1 MAELSQEAVAQEEQ
15 TQQSTQVA
23 TDPEAGMSTEEKLLK
38 RSDEIKQVLDSI
50 QKEEIDPS
58 LYTDILE
65 SFTDEKKEEL
75 QAIVEEVND
84 PLGKKTITLSTI
96 DTHYT
101 YAPIV
106 YQEVWMKDGVIT
118 KYGSFLLKGFAD
130 DYDLGLSESS
140 HHIALPLPNDVEF
153 DFLWTN
159 SHSFFAR
166 PKAGQSNVGG
176 VSGSLDNTLFCFGNG
191 ATGTLGN
198 GKTAKVETPYIHK
211 FTSRVKKMITFTH
224 GDNANSGAFC
234 LLENG
239 DLYVSGSQ
247 PNGQFGLG
255 NTTQVNVWTKSKEDV
270 SNVFAGSTTAFCV
283 SGDTLYGAG
292 YNGLGQIG
300 VGDTAT
306 KTSWT
311 QVKTGIVDPSSVFV
325 STNYENHS
333 QGNYAGTLAMI
344 DGILYGAGYNG
355 AYNIIAQSTT
365 QQNSLVRVT
374 DGLGNPLTTP
384 KGTKFVMH
392 PLETIILIP
401 NGGNMDLYTGGN
413 GIYGHGDSRSGSQK
427 LAKVKTFE
435 GDDWEILTNFSPCS
449 YGDQIE
455 CFVIYSKS
463 RQEAWAWGENGDGK
477 LGTGVIGSGTQIKKM
492 VLPFKGSK
500 FELQFQFDGGTD
512 VGGAVCIVDDTLY
525 AVGYAGYN
533 RLLANTAVFSQVST
547 H

>member
-38 RSDEIKQVLDSI
+38 RSDEIKKVLDSI

-118 KYGSFLLKGFAD
+118 KYGSFFLKGFVD
-130 DYDLGLSESS
+130 DYDLGLAEGS

-153 DFLWTN
+153 DFLWIN

-198 GKTAKVETPYIHK
+198 GSTAKVETPYIHS
-211 FTSRVKKMITFTH
+211 FTSRVKKMIVYTH

-247 PNGQFGLG
+247 PNGIFGLG
-255 NTTQVNVWTKSKEDV
+255 NTTQVNTWTKTKSDV
-270 SNVFAGSTTAFCV
+270 INIFSGSTTAFCIT
-283 SGDTLYGAG
+283 GD
-292 YNGLGQIG
+292 
-300 VGDTAT
+300 
-306 KTSWT
+306 
-311 QVKTGIVDPSSVFV
+311 
-325 STNYENHS
+325 
-333 QGNYAGTLAMI
+333 GT
-344 DGILYGAGYNG
+344 LYGAGYNG
-355 AYNIIAQSTT
+355 AYNIISQTT
-365 QQNSLVRVT
+365 SNQTTLIRVT
-374 DGLGNPLTTP
+374 DGLGNPLETP
-384 KGTKFVMH
+384 EGTKFVMH

-435 GDDWEILTNFSPCS
+435 GNDWEILTNFSPCS

-463 RQEAWAWGENGDGK
+463 RQEAWAWGSNSNGK
-477 LGTGVIGSGTQIKKM
+477 LGVASLGDKKTM
-492 VLPFKGSK
+492 MQVMLPFKGSR
-500 FELQFQFDGGTD
+500 FELQFQFSGGTD
-512 VGGAVCIVDDTLY
+512 EGGLVCIVDDTLY
-525 AVGYAGYN
+525 AVGYSGYN